1 MVESEIDFLQY
12 LLIRALILTVWLH
25 PLINFQSPP
34 KIIILEMTDST
45 FEFYGYITVN
55 STVLQINIE
64 VWQVEMTEKIS
75 ENRIQIAEII
85 GNKILCAGPTWLS
98 KLWSMGYLPIN
109 SLITW
114 IEWMFWPWKCDW
126 KCYQWNYFGSFS
138 FKTLKIKF
146 HFLLYFPKMFFT
158 FHIYSTALKMLREKK
173 KVIRDIWS

>member
-64 VWQVEMTEKIS
+64 V
-75 ENRIQIAEII
+75 
-85 GNKILCAGPTWLS
+85 
-98 KLWSMGYLPIN
+98 
-109 SLITW
+109 
-114 IEWMFWPWKCDW
+114 
-126 KCYQWNYFGSFS
+126 
-138 FKTLKIKF
+138 
-146 HFLLYFPKMFFT
+146 
-158 FHIYSTALKMLREKK
+158 
-173 KVIRDIWS
+173 